1 MMERK
6 SSCEPLL
13 NEFDDFYKRKRELIQ
28 NVDERIQDIICDKYL
43 NMCIPLYIFE
53 IRRSVR
59 NIDSLE
65 KLKEF
70 ENNIDDKFNKLE
82 EMVSDYNYYKAKV
95 MKLKDIIG
103 EYAPETLFGYL
114 HEYEK
119 AIMVGKYEKTENIIV
134 RMNVGLRTLKS
145 RKYSVSY
152 SWNIIKENYEKKIA
166 NLNEEEKVLANEILE
181 KIKSI
186 LIDIL
191 KGYEKPEITK
201 KLEQISFESM
211 KEIDSLETYK
221 TRSLYVS
228 KNGFGDEMELVFRVD
243 TDHKSVYCYG
253 GKSNDFQDFKVSS
266 GMLSLKYKRVLDVL
280 SKKNNDYE
288 SYLNRLVDFL
298 NISELGEKNRIM
310 LINEVV
316 ECMEA
321 SRCKYLEKVYNE
333 SDLQRKLIKNQG
345 DKNGL

>member
-1 MMERK
+1 
-6 SSCEPLL
+6 
-13 NEFDDFYKRKRELIQ
+13 
-28 NVDERIQDIICDKYL
+28 
-43 NMCIPLYIFE
+43 
-53 IRRSVR
+53 
-59 NIDSLE
+59 
-65 KLKEF
+65 
-70 ENNIDDKFNKLE
+70 
-82 EMVSDYNYYKAKV
+82 
-95 MKLKDIIG
+95 
-103 EYAPETLFGYL
+103 
-114 HEYEK
+114 
-119 AIMVGKYEKTENIIV
+119 
-134 RMNVGLRTLKS
+134 
-145 RKYSVSY
+145 
-152 SWNIIKENYEKKIA
+152 
-166 NLNEEEKVLANEILE
+166 
-181 KIKSI
+181 
-186 LIDIL
+186 
-191 KGYEKPEITK
+191 
-201 KLEQISFESM
+201 M

-228 KNGFGDEMELVFRVD
+228 KNGFDDKMELVFRVD